1 MSNIFN
7 MFGPSPI
14 RPLEKHM
21 HKVHTCA
28 KTLYPFMEAVI
39 DNNWGDAETLHESI
53 RQLENE
59 ADEMKK
65 DLRLHLPSG
74 LFLPVPRTDLLELL
88 REQDKIANI
97 AKDIAGLIIG
107 RKMQLPKTV
116 QALYMPFLKCC
127 IEASKQACK
136 AINEL
141 DELLETGFHGN
152 EVHIVQEMIT
162 KLDALEHE
170 TDEMLIKIRQG
181 IFTLES
187 SLSPVDIIF
196 LYKLV
201 EWTGHLADSAQTV
214 GGRLQ
219 LLLAR

>member
-14 RPLEKHM
+14 RPLEKHI
-21 HKVHTCA
+21 HKAYTCA
-28 KTLYPFMEAVI
+28 KTLYPFLEAVI
-39 DNNWGDAETLHESI
+39 KEDWDSANKLHDEI
-53 RQLENE
+53 RQLEND

-88 REQDKIANI
+88 RVQDKIANV

-107 RKMQLPKTV
+107 RKMQLPETV
-116 QALYMPFLKCC
+116 QVLYMPFLQCC
-127 IEASKQACK
+127 IDASKQACK

-141 DELLETGFHGN
+141 DDLLESGFQGN
-152 EVHIVQEMIT
+152 EVKIVKDMIT
-162 KLDALEHE
+162 TLDELEHQ
-170 TDEMLIKIRQG
+170 TDEMLIKIRDA
-181 IFTLES
+181 IFKLEE
-187 SLSPVDIIF
+187 SLSPVNVIF

>member
-28 KTLYPFMEAVI
+28 KTLYPFLEAVI
-39 DNNWGDAETLHESI
+39 KQDWKKANTLHETI
-53 RQLENE
+53 RQLEND

-74 LFLPVPRTDLLELL
+74 LFLPVPRQDLLELL
-88 REQDKIANI
+88 RKQDKIANM

-107 RKMQLPKTV
+107 RKMQLPESIQV
-116 QALYMPFLKCC
+116 LYMPFLKCC
-127 IEASKQACK
+127 IDASRQACK

-152 EVHIVQEMIT
+152 EVKIVEEMIT
-162 KLDALEHE
+162 KLDSLEHD

-181 IFTLES
+181 IFELENK
-187 SLSPVDIIF
+187 LSPVDVIF

>member
-28 KTLYPFMEAVI
+28 KTLYPFMECVLKNDWEA
-39 DNNWGDAETLHESI
+39 AQTLHDTI
-53 RQLENE
+53 RELEND
-59 ADEMKK
+59 ADEMKR

-107 RKMQLPKTV
+107 RKMQLPKTL
-116 QALYMPFLKCC
+116 QTPYMPFLRCC
-127 IEASKQACK
+127 LDASRQACK
-136 AINEL
+136 AIDEL

-152 EVHIVQEMIT
+152 EVNIVQEMIT
-162 KLDALEHE
+162 KLDKLEHQ
-170 TDEMLIKIRQG
+170 TDEMLIKIREA
-181 IFTLES
+181 IFVLEDT
-187 SLSPVDIIF
+187 LSPVNIIF

>member
-1 MSNIFN
+1 
-7 MFGPSPI
+7 
-14 RPLEKHM
+14 M

-28 KTLYPFMEAVI
+28 KTLYPFLEAVI
-39 DNNWGDAETLHESI
+39 SDNWDKANKLHDDI

-88 REQDKIANI
+88 RVQDKIANM

-107 RKMQLPKTV
+107 RKMQIPASVKT
-116 QALYMPFLKCC
+116 LYMPFLKCC
-127 IEASKQACK
+127 LDASRQACK

-152 EVHIVQEMIT
+152 EVHIVEEMIN
-162 KLDALEHE
+162 KLDNIEHE
-170 TDEMLIKIRQG
+170 TDEMLIKIRAA
-181 IFTLES
+181 IFKLEQS
-187 SLSPVDIIF
+187 MSPVDIIF